1 MREKEEAKQKYVK
14 EGVDMEIK
22 LIRKFIENE
31 IGIFGYS
38 RMVPKRIIERFAYK
52 IKVHGLEYDIKEKEK
67 WEEEA
72 SPTIDTDERVL
83 DAVMNKFATEF
94 NKKYEFDKDENK
106 VYEIKFNEHD
116 FDERNERSKEKEMKK
131 AEEAK
136 MNRITEIARMTIKKF
151 EDKDDMEQENPS
163 EMEIR
168 NKRKSLHMD
177 Y

>member
-1 MREKEEAKQKYVK
+1 MN
-14 EGVDMEIK
+14 IPPC
-22 LIRKFIENE
+22 
-31 IGIFGYS
+31 FGYTS
-38 RMVPKRIIERFAYK
+38 MVPKRIKDDVARY
-52 IKVHGLEYDIKEKEK
+52 IKGYGVEYDMKEKEK
-67 WEEEA
+67 GEEEA

-83 DAVMNKFATEF
+83 EAVMKKFATEF